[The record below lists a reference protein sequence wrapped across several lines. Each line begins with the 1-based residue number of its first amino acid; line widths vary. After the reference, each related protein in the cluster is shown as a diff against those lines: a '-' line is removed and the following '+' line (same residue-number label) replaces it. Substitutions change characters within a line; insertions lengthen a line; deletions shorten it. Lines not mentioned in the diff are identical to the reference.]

1 MKSRISV
8 IMGVYN
14 CASTLREALDSLLA
28 QTFREFKVIM
38 CDDGS
43 TDQTYQVAKEYA
55 DKYENFFLIRN
66 EKNLKLAAT
75 LNRCLEYVDTEYI
88 ARMDGDDL
96 CDPTRFAKEISFLD
110 AHPEY
115 ALVSCPMI
123 YFDENGEWK
132 RGKAIEKPTKKSF
145 RGATPFCHAPMMMRT
160 KVMLKVGGYTVSP
173 KTERMEDYYLWYK
186 VYKAGYVG
194 YNLSECLYSM
204 RDDKNALS
212 RRTASDRLRGFR
224 TDIEIAKG
232 LGLSWY
238 WVRPCIRLLKV
249 LVPSKVILLCRGINR
264 NMPEIIKTKH

>member
-1 MKSRISV
+1 MRKYKITV
-8 IMGVYN
+8 LMGVYN
-14 CASTLREALDSLLA
+14 CAATLREALDSLLA
-28 QTFREFKVIM
+28 QTFQEFKVIM

-75 LNRCLEYVDTEYI
+75 LNRCLEYADTEYI

-110 AHPEY
+110 THPEY
-115 ALVSCPMI
+115 AVVSCPMI
-123 YFDENGEWK
+123 YFDENGEWR
-132 RGKAIEKPTKKSF
+132 RGKAIEKPTRESF
-145 RGATPFCHAPMMMRT
+145 REATPFCHAPMMMRT
-160 KVMLKVGGYTVSP
+160 EVMLKVEGYTVAP

-186 VYKAGYVG
+186 VYKAGYAG

-212 RRTASDRLRGFR
+212 RRTAADRIRGFR
-224 TDIEIAKG
+224 TDLEIAKG

-238 WVRPCIRLLKV
+238 WVRPFIRLLKV
-249 LVPSKVILLCRGINR
+249 LVPSKAILLYRKIIR
-264 NMPEIIKTKH
+264 NV